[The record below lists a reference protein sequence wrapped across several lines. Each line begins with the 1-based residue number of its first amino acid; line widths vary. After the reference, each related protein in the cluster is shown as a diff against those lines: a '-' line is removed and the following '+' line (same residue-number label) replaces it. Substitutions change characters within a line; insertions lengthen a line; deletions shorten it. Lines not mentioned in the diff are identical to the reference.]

1 MRAAGVTELGGPVRA
16 LDLPDPLGPTT
27 DGVLIEVF
35 AAGVANW
42 DEIVRAGGW
51 DVGASPPMALGVAA
65 AGVVRPRPAGA
76 GGGAAGVPGPGR
88 AAGPGA
94 DLRSAGA
101 VSPDPSSGGRS
112 KIRVQWPRD
121 MA

>member
-51 DVGASPPMALGVAA
+51 DVGASPPMALGVEVS
-65 AGVVRPRPAGA
+65 GSRLSRSIVRWPVQDPGTVAPGHGKGGSFGQGDLGA
-76 GGGAAGVPGPGR
+76 
-88 AAGPGA
+88 
-94 DLRSAGA
+94 
-101 VSPDPSSGGRS
+101 PSER
-112 KIRVQWPRD
+112 
-121 MA
+121 